1 MNIEASL
8 IEHIESGATSDDG
21 AVMLLN
27 TITRGAPLAVA
38 IAVDQLIPLI
48 TLSAMSLTAS
58 KRIKKADPNDKEA
71 FGVARWALSAD
82 PSSSDLVLTLTLKT
96 EGDLSFRLTEALQ
109 RALYEALGTRCG

>member
-1 MNIEASL
+1 MNIEASF

-27 TITRGAPLAVA
+27 TITRGASLAVA
-38 IAVDQLIPLI
+38 IAADQLIPLI

-58 KRIKKADPNDKEA
+58 NKIKKVDPSNKAA
-71 FGVARWALSAD
+71 FEVARWALAAD
-82 PSSSDLVLTLTLKT
+82 PSSTDLVLTLTLKT
-96 EGDLSFRLTEALQ
+96 EGDLSFRLTETLQ